1 MKKLAKYVLISAAL
15 LVPVAAL
22 AASAASGGDCNCPIC
37 PVKGKK

>member
-22 AASAASGGDCNCPIC
+22 AASASGDDCNCPIC